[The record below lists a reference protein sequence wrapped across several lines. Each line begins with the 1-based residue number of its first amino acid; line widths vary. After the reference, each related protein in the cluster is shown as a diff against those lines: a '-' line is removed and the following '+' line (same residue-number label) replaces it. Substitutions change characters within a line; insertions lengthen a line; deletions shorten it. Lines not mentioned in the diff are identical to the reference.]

1 MKPVRYRER
10 KSERTRAAILKAA
23 QELFAEFGYARTTV
37 RDIAAR
43 AAIDPAMVMRY
54 FGSKDA
60 LFARATA
67 IDLKLPDLTQTAPA
81 QFGDTLIRH
90 FLDIWEGL
98 SSTGIL
104 TILLRTSASDE
115 DVAAK
120 MRNVFAG
127 QVLPCCTGR
136 RPRRGRHPGR
146 IDRDPTARPCAL
158 PLCAEGAAGGRDD
171 AGAHHREFRSA
182 AAAAHE
188 RAEPARTGRSRSFVC
203 A

>member
-1 MKPVRYRER
+1 MRNSDNETSALPGER

-104 TILLRTSASDE
+104 TMLLRTSASDE

-127 QVLPCCTGR
+127 QVLPMLARVADPAEVATRAGLIATQLLGLALCRYVLKVPPIVAMTPERIIASFGPLLQRHITGE
-136 RPRRGRHPGR
+136 
-146 IDRDPTARPCAL
+146 
-158 PLCAEGAAGGRDD
+158 LC
-171 AGAHHREFRSA
+171 
-182 AAAAHE
+182 
-188 RAEPARTGRSRSFVC
+188 
-203 A
+203 

>member
-1 MKPVRYRER
+1 MRNSDNETSALPGER

-90 FLDIWEGL
+90 FLDVWEGP
-98 SSTGIL
+98 SSNGTL
-104 TILLRTSASDE
+104 TILLRTSASD
-115 DVAAK
+115 DDIAAK

-127 QVLPCCTGR
+127 QVLPMLARVADPAEVATRAGLIATQLLGLALCRYVLKVPPIVAMTPERIIASFGPLLQRHITGE
-136 RPRRGRHPGR
+136 
-146 IDRDPTARPCAL
+146 
-158 PLCAEGAAGGRDD
+158 LC
-171 AGAHHREFRSA
+171 
-182 AAAAHE
+182 
-188 RAEPARTGRSRSFVC
+188 
-203 A
+203 

>member
-1 MKPVRYRER
+1 MSSSNNKTSNLPGKIR

-23 QELFAEFGYARTTV
+23 QELFAELGYERTTV

-43 AAIDPAMVMRY
+43 AAIDPAMVVRY

-67 IDLKLPDLTQTAPA
+67 IDLKLPDLTKAAPA
-81 QFGDTLIRH
+81 QFGEILIRH
-90 FLDIWEGL
+90 FLEVWEGP
-98 SSTGIL
+98 SSNGTL

-127 QVLPCCTGR
+127 QVLPMLARVAVPGEVATRAGLLSSQLLGLALCRYVLKVPPVVAMTPERIIACFGPVLQRHLTGE
-136 RPRRGRHPGR
+136 
-146 IDRDPTARPCAL
+146 
-158 PLCAEGAAGGRDD
+158 LC
-171 AGAHHREFRSA
+171 
-182 AAAAHE
+182 
-188 RAEPARTGRSRSFVC
+188 
-203 A
+203 

>member
-1 MKPVRYRER
+1 MRNSNNESSALPGGTR

-23 QELFAEFGYARTTV
+23 QELFAELGYARTTV

-90 FLDIWEGL
+90 FLDMWEGP
-98 SSTGIL
+98 SSTGTL

-115 DVAAK
+115 DAAAK
-120 MRNVFAG
+120 TREVFAG
-127 QVLPCCTGR
+127 QVLPML
-136 RPRRGRHPGR
+136 
-146 IDRDPTARPCAL
+146 ARV
-158 PLCAEGAAGGRDD
+158 
-171 AGAHHREFRSA
+171 
-182 AAAAHE
+182 
-188 RAEPARTGRSRSFVC
+188 AEPAEVATRAGLISTQLLGLALCRYVLKVPPIVAMTPERIIACFGPLLQQHITGELC
-203 A
+203 